1 MLTLGLN
8 LRLLKVILKLKKIS
22 LVLFILIFC
31 GNPLESNQIFRDN
44 NVLDKKQQTSKFISE
59 IGDVD
64 KDSIWK
70 NIFLGKTFDDIES
83 FVKNIPTKSPNP
95 FVQNMILDFLTTKKT
110 LENKN
115 ISDEEDIKILEL
127 LINQLF
133 ETGRINEIEYYYT
146 QYSNLKMNQFILI
159 KMIEGNLLRNRQEE
173 ACKILEG
180 NVNASPTI
188 FGKVIIIC
196 DIIANK
202 YDQAKLG
209 LLLLKEQ
216 NKPGDSFFID
226 LAYSLMSE
234 NSQEDS
240 ENIKKKLDQIKSL
253 NPIIMSSL
261 QFADISP
268 NYEQIEN
275 LNTSGLLFV
284 LSNPSVETDVK
295 IFCSELLIKQ
305 GRISFDFLSEAYLL
319 PRYKNAE
326 LENALNLY
334 KTLSP
339 AKARPLLYQSI
350 IIEKNEEVKF
360 QKIVALL
367 KMSIIDNLFTQI
379 SSLVY
384 KFVEL
389 QDLPKSKEQ
398 ILLISKMFQVQN
410 EFEKANDVLTSI
422 DDKFDLDLIFTEIS
436 IELNKQL
443 YNKSEDIDLLEEK
456 TKKLEKV
463 KELSS
468 QKYQKIIMN
477 LTFNYDL
484 SQSTKDIIN
493 QLNFSSNEKISS
505 NSLHNLSLAEKYS
518 KKKDLF
524 NSMKIFFETVGNKS
538 FDSLTILESY
548 KILLILRNLGFENE
562 LRRISINLTQ

>member
-1 MLTLGLN
+1 M
-8 LRLLKVILKLKKIS
+8 IIKLKKVS
-22 LVLFILIFC
+22 LILFILIFFSDT
-31 GNPLESNQIFRDN
+31 LKSNQIFRERKDLN
-44 NVLDKKQQTSKFISE
+44 KNQLTSNFISE
-59 IGDVD
+59 IGDVN
-64 KDSIWK
+64 KDTIWK
-70 NIFLGKTFDDIES
+70 SIFLDKTFDDIES
-83 FVKNIPTKSPNP
+83 FVKTIPTKSPNP
-95 FVQNMILDFLTTKKT
+95 FVQEMVFDFLTTKKN
-110 LENKN
+110 LNNKN
-115 ISDEEDIKILEL
+115 ISKEEDSKIFEL
-127 LINQLF
+127 LVNQLF
-133 ETGRINEIEYYYT
+133 ETGRINEIEYYYS
-146 QYSNLKMNQFILI
+146 QSSNLKMNEFILI
-159 KMIEGNLLRNRQEE
+159 KIIEGNFLRNRQEE
-173 ACKILEG
+173 ACKILAENA
-180 NVNASPTI
+180 NVSPAI

-234 NSQEDS
+234 NSQSDS
-240 ENIKKKLDQIKSL
+240 ESIKKKLDQIKSL

-268 NYEQIEN
+268 TYEQIEN

-326 LENALNLY
+326 LENALKLY

-367 KMSIIDNLFTQI
+367 KVSVIDNLFSQI

-384 KFVEL
+384 KLV
-389 QDLPKSKEQ
+389 DLKNITISKEQ
-398 ILLISKMFQVQN
+398 IFLISKMFQVQN
-410 EFEKANDVLTSI
+410 EFNKANEVLRLI
-422 DDKFDLDLIFTEIS
+422 QDEYDLDLIFRKIS

-443 YNKSEDIDLLEEK
+443 YDKSVDIDLLEEK
-456 TKKLEKV
+456 VKKLAKV
-463 KELSS
+463 KELNS

-477 LTFNYDL
+477 LTFNNDL
-484 SQSTKDIIN
+484 SQTTKDIIN
-493 QLNFSSNEKISS
+493 KLSFSSNEKFNS
-505 NSLHNLSLAEKYS
+505 NSLHNLLLAEKYS
-518 KKKDLF
+518 KKQDLF
-524 NSMKIFFETVGNKS
+524 NSTKFFFEILGNKS
-538 FDSLTILESY
+538 FNNLTILESY
-548 KILLILRNLGFENE
+548 KILLILRNLGFEKE
-562 LRRISINLTQ
+562 LRRISIKLTQ

>member
-1 MLTLGLN
+1 M
-8 LRLLKVILKLKKIS
+8 ILKLKKIS
-22 LVLFILIFC
+22 LILFILIFC
-31 GNPLESNQIFRDN
+31 ADPLESNQIFIEK
-44 NVLDKKQQTSKFISE
+44 NVINKKPQISGFLSE
-59 IGDVD
+59 IGDVN

-70 NIFLGKTFDDIES
+70 TIFLGKTFDDIEG

-180 NVNASPTI
+180 NVNVSPAI

-268 NYEQIEN
+268 TYEQIEN

-422 DDKFDLDLIFTEIS
+422 DDKFDLDLIFREIS

-443 YNKSEDIDLLEEK
+443 YNKSEDIDFLEGK
-456 TKKLEKV
+456 IKKLENV
-463 KELSS
+463 KELNS

-477 LTFNYDL
+477 LMFNFDL

-493 QLNFSSNEKISS
+493 KLNFSSNEKISS

-524 NSMKIFFETVGNKS
+524 NSMKIFFKTVGNKS

>member
-1 MLTLGLN
+1 M
-8 LRLLKVILKLKKIS
+8 KKIS
-22 LVLFILIFC
+22 LILFILIFFSDT
-31 GNPLESNQIFRDN
+31 LESNQIFRDRKGLN
-44 NVLDKKQQTSKFISE
+44 KKQQSSDFISE
-59 IGDVD
+59 IGDIN
-64 KDSIWK
+64 KDTIWK
-70 NIFLGKTFDDIES
+70 SVFLDKKFNEIES
-83 FVKNIPTKSPNP
+83 FIKTIPTKSPNP
-95 FVQNMILDFLTTKKT
+95 FIQEMIFDFLTTKKN
-110 LENKN
+110 LDKKN
-115 ISDEEDIKILEL
+115 ISYEEDNKILEL

-133 ETGRINEIEYYYT
+133 ETGRINEIEYYYS
-146 QYSNLKMNQFILI
+146 QSSNLKMNEFILI
-159 KMIEGNLLRNRQEE
+159 KIIEGNFLRNRQEE
-173 ACKILEG
+173 ACKILTDNT
-180 NVNASPTI
+180 NVSPAI

-234 NSQEDS
+234 NSQADS
-240 ENIKKKLDQIKSL
+240 ESIKKKLDQIKSL

-268 NYEQIEN
+268 TYEQIEN

-284 LSNPSVETDVK
+284 LSNPSVETDIK

-319 PRYKNAE
+319 PRYKNVE

-350 IIEKNEEVKF
+350 IIEKNEKVKF
-360 QKIVALL
+360 QKIIALL
-367 KMSIIDNLFTQI
+367 KVSIIDNLFVQI
-379 SSLVY
+379 SNIVHKL
-384 KFVEL
+384 VEL
-389 QDLPKSKEQ
+389 QNLTKSKEQ

-410 EFEKANDVLTSI
+410 DFTKAEEVLRLI
-422 DDKFDLDLIFTEIS
+422 DDEFDLDLIFREIS

-443 YNKSEDIDLLEEK
+443 HEKSVDIELLEEK
-456 TKKLEKV
+456 VKKLAKF
-463 KELSS
+463 KELNS
-468 QKYQKIIMN
+468 QKYQKIIMS
-477 LTFNYDL
+477 LIFNYDL
-484 SQSTKDIIN
+484 SQPIKDIIN
-493 QLNFSSNEKISS
+493 NLSFSSNEKLNS
-505 NSLHNLSLAEKYS
+505 NSLHNLSLAERYS
-518 KKKDLF
+518 NKQDFF
-524 NSMKIFFETVGNKS
+524 NTTKIFFETLGNKS
-538 FDSLTILESY
+538 FNNLTILESY
-548 KILLILRNLGFENE
+548 KILLILRNLGFEKE

>member
-1 MLTLGLN
+1 M
-8 LRLLKVILKLKKIS
+8 IIKLKKIS
-22 LVLFILIFC
+22 LILFILIFFSDT
-31 GNPLESNQIFRDN
+31 LESNQIFRDRKGLN
-44 NVLDKKQQTSKFISE
+44 KKQQSSDFISE
-59 IGDVD
+59 IGDIN
-64 KDSIWK
+64 KDTIWK
-70 NIFLGKTFDDIES
+70 SVFLDKKFDEIES
-83 FVKNIPTKSPNP
+83 FIKTIPTKSPNP
-95 FVQNMILDFLTTKKT
+95 FIQEMIFDFLTTKKN
-110 LENKN
+110 LDKKN
-115 ISDEEDIKILEL
+115 ISYEEDNKILEL

-133 ETGRINEIEYYYT
+133 ETGRINEIEYYYS
-146 QYSNLKMNQFILI
+146 QSSNLKMNEFILI
-159 KMIEGNLLRNRQEE
+159 KIIEGNFLRNRQEE
-173 ACKILEG
+173 ACKILTDNT
-180 NVNASPTI
+180 NVSPAI

-234 NSQEDS
+234 NSQADS
-240 ENIKKKLDQIKSL
+240 ESIKKKLDQIKSL

-268 NYEQIEN
+268 TYEQIEN

-284 LSNPSVETDVK
+284 LSNPSVETDIK

-319 PRYKNAE
+319 PRYKNVE

-350 IIEKNEEVKF
+350 IIEKNEKVKF
-360 QKIVALL
+360 QKIIALL
-367 KMSIIDNLFTQI
+367 KVSIIDNLFVQI
-379 SSLVY
+379 SNIVHKL
-384 KFVEL
+384 VEL
-389 QDLPKSKEQ
+389 QNLTKSKEQ

-410 EFEKANDVLTSI
+410 DFTKAEEVLRLI
-422 DDKFDLDLIFTEIS
+422 DDEFDLDLIFREIS

-443 YNKSEDIDLLEEK
+443 HEKSVDIELLEEK
-456 TKKLEKV
+456 VKRLAKF
-463 KELSS
+463 KELNS
-468 QKYQKIIMN
+468 QKYQKIIMS
-477 LTFNYDL
+477 LIFNYDL
-484 SQSTKDIIN
+484 SQPIKDIIN
-493 QLNFSSNEKISS
+493 NLSFSSNEKLNS
-505 NSLHNLSLAEKYS
+505 NSLHNLSLAERYS
-518 KKKDLF
+518 NKQDFF
-524 NSMKIFFETVGNKS
+524 NTTKIFFETLGNKS
-538 FDSLTILESY
+538 FNNLTILESY
-548 KILLILRNLGFENE
+548 KILLILRNLGFEKE

>member
-1 MLTLGLN
+1 M
-8 LRLLKVILKLKKIS
+8 IIKLKKIS
-22 LVLFILIFC
+22 IILFILIFFSDTI
-31 GNPLESNQIFRDN
+31 ESNQLFKDRK
-44 NVLDKKQQTSKFISE
+44 VLNKKPQSSDFISE
-59 IGDVD
+59 IGDVN
-64 KDSIWK
+64 KDTIWRSV
-70 NIFLGKTFDDIES
+70 FLNKKFDEIES
-83 FVKNIPTKSPNP
+83 FIKTIPTKSPNP
-95 FVQNMILDFLTTKKT
+95 FVQEMIFDFLTTKKN
-110 LENKN
+110 LDKKN
-115 ISDEEDIKILEL
+115 ISYEEDNKILEL

-133 ETGRINEIEYYYT
+133 ETGRINEIEYYYS
-146 QYSNLKMNQFILI
+146 QSSNLKMNEFILI
-159 KMIEGNLLRNRQEE
+159 KIIEGNFLRNRQEE
-173 ACKILEG
+173 ACKILTE
-180 NVNASPTI
+180 NTNISPAI

-234 NSQEDS
+234 NSQADS
-240 ENIKKKLDQIKSL
+240 ESIKKKLDQIKSL

-268 NYEQIEN
+268 TYEQIEN

-284 LSNPSVETDVK
+284 LSNPSVETDIK

-326 LENALNLY
+326 LENSLNIY

-360 QKIVALL
+360 QKIIALL
-367 KMSIIDNLFTQI
+367 KVSIIDNLFAQI

-384 KFVEL
+384 KLVDL
-389 QDLPKSKEQ
+389 QNLSKSKEQ
-398 ILLISKMFQVQN
+398 IFLISKMFQVQN
-410 EFEKANDVLTSI
+410 EFNKANEVLRTI
-422 DDKFDLDLIFTEIS
+422 EGEYDLDLIFREIS

-443 YNKSEDIDLLEEK
+443 HEKSLNIDLLEEK
-456 TKKLEKV
+456 VKKLEKV
-463 KELSS
+463 KELNS
-468 QKYQKIIMN
+468 QKYQKIVMN
-477 LTFNYDL
+477 LLFNYDL
-484 SQSTKDIIN
+484 SQYTKDIIN
-493 QLNFSSNEKISS
+493 QLSFSSNEKFNS

-518 KKKDLF
+518 KKQDLF
-524 NSMKIFFETVGNKS
+524 NSTKIFFETLGNKS
-538 FDSLTILESY
+538 FNNLTILESY
-548 KILLILRNLGFENE
+548 KILIILRNLGFKKE
-562 LRRISINLTQ
+562 LRRISIDLTQ

>member
-1 MLTLGLN
+1 M
-8 LRLLKVILKLKKIS
+8 IIKLKKVS
-22 LVLFILIFC
+22 LILLILIFFSDT
-31 GNPLESNQIFRDN
+31 LRSNQIFRERKDLN
-44 NVLDKKQQTSKFISE
+44 KNQLTSNFISE
-59 IGDVD
+59 IGDVN
-64 KDSIWK
+64 KDTIWK
-70 NIFLGKTFDDIES
+70 SIFLDKTFDDIQS
-83 FVKNIPTKSPNP
+83 FVKAIPTKSPNP
-95 FVQNMILDFLTTKKT
+95 FVQEMVFDFLTTKKK
-110 LENKN
+110 LDNKK
-115 ISDEEDIKILEL
+115 ILKEEDSKIFEL
-127 LINQLF
+127 LVNQLF
-133 ETGRINEIEYYYT
+133 ETGRINEIEYYYS
-146 QYSNLKMNQFILI
+146 QSSNLKTNEFILNKI
-159 KMIEGNLLRNRQEE
+159 IEGNFLRNRQEE
-173 ACKILEG
+173 ACKILAENA
-180 NVNASPTI
+180 NVSPAI

-234 NSQEDS
+234 NSQSDS
-240 ENIKKKLDQIKSL
+240 ESIKKKLDQIKSL

-268 NYEQIEN
+268 TYEQTEN

-326 LENALNLY
+326 LENALKLY

-367 KMSIIDNLFTQI
+367 KVSVIDNLFSQI

-384 KFVEL
+384 KFVDL
-389 QDLPKSKEQ
+389 QNITKLKEQ
-398 ILLISKMFQVQN
+398 IFLISKMFQVQN
-410 EFEKANDVLTSI
+410 EFNKASEVLRLI
-422 DDKFDLDLIFTEIS
+422 QDEYDLDLIFREIS

-443 YNKSEDIDLLEEK
+443 YDESVDIDLLEEK
-456 TKKLEKV
+456 VKKLAKV
-463 KELSS
+463 KELNS

-484 SQSTKDIIN
+484 SQTTKDIIN
-493 QLNFSSNEKISS
+493 KLSFSSNEKFNS
-505 NSLHNLSLAEKYS
+505 NSLHNLLLAEKYS
-518 KKKDLF
+518 KKQDLF
-524 NSMKIFFETVGNKS
+524 NSTKFFFETLGNKS
-538 FDSLTILESY
+538 FNNLTILESY
-548 KILLILRNLGFENE
+548 QILLILRNLGFEKE
-562 LRRISINLTQ
+562 LRRISIKLTQ

>member
-1 MLTLGLN
+1 
-8 LRLLKVILKLKKIS
+8 VIIKLKKIS
-22 LVLFILIFC
+22 LILFILIFFC
-31 GNPLESNQIFRDN
+31 DSLESNQIFRGKDFLN
-44 NVLDKKQQTSKFISE
+44 KKQETSGFVSE
-59 IGDVD
+59 IGDIN
-64 KDSIWK
+64 KDSIWTS
-70 NIFLGKTFDDIES
+70 IFLDKKFDEIQN
-83 FVKNIPTKSPNP
+83 FLKNIPTKSPNP
-95 FVQNMILDFLTTKKT
+95 FVQEMIFDFLTTKKT
-110 LENKN
+110 LDNKN
-115 ISDEEDIKILEL
+115 ISVEEDSKILEL

-133 ETGRINEIEYYYT
+133 ETGRINEIEYYYS
-146 QYSNLKMNQFILI
+146 QSSNLKMNEFLLV
-159 KMIEGNLLRNRQEE
+159 KMIEGNFLRNRQEE
-173 ACKILEG
+173 ACKILDDKF
-180 NVNASPTI
+180 NVSPAT

-196 DIIANK
+196 DIIANN

-216 NKPGDSFFID
+216 NEPGDSFFID

-234 NSQEDS
+234 NSEADS
-240 ENIKKKLDQIKSL
+240 ESIKKKLDQIKSL

-268 NYEQIEN
+268 TYEQIEN

-319 PRYKNAE
+319 TRYKNAE

-367 KMSIIDNLFTQI
+367 KVSVIDNLFAQI
-379 SSLVY
+379 SSLVH
-384 KFVEL
+384 KLVEL
-389 QDLPKSKEQ
+389 QNLPKLKEQ
-398 ILLISKMFQVQN
+398 IFLISKMFQVQN
-410 EFEKANDVLTSI
+410 EFQKASEVLTSI
-422 DDKFDLDLIFTEIS
+422 SDEYDIDLIFREIS

-443 YNKSEDIDLLEEK
+443 YNKSSDVNLLEERI
-456 TKKLEKV
+456 KKLERV
-463 KELSS
+463 KELNS

-477 LTFNYDL
+477 LSFNYDL
-484 SQSTKDIIN
+484 SQPTKDIIN
-493 QLNFSSNEKISS
+493 KLNFSGNEKLTS

-524 NSMKIFFETVGNKS
+524 NSIRIFFETVGNKS
-538 FDSLTILESY
+538 FNNLTILESY
-548 KILLILRNLGFENE
+548 KLLLILRNLGFEKE
-562 LRRISINLTQ
+562 LRRISIDLTQ

>member
-1 MLTLGLN
+1 M
-8 LRLLKVILKLKKIS
+8 IIKLKKIS
-22 LVLFILIFC
+22 LILFILIFFSDT
-31 GNPLESNQIFRDN
+31 LKSNQIFKDRK
-44 NVLDKKQQTSKFISE
+44 VLNKKQETSSFISE
-59 IGDVD
+59 IGDAY
-64 KDSIWK
+64 KDTIWK
-70 NIFLGKTFDDIES
+70 SIFLDKTFDDIDN
-83 FVKNIPTKSPNP
+83 FIKTIPTKSPNP
-95 FVQNMILDFLTTKKT
+95 FIQEMIFDFLTTKKK
-110 LENKN
+110 LNNKN
-115 ISDEEDIKILEL
+115 ISNEEDSKILEL

-133 ETGRINEIEYYYT
+133 ETGRINEIEYYYS
-146 QYSNLKMNQFILI
+146 QSSNLKMNEFILVKI
-159 KMIEGNLLRNRQEE
+159 LEGNFLRNRQEE
-173 ACKILEG
+173 ACKILAE
-180 NVNASPTI
+180 NSSVSPAI

-234 NSQEDS
+234 NSQADS
-240 ENIKKKLDQIKSL
+240 ESIKKKLDQIKSL

-268 NYEQIEN
+268 TYEQVEN

-284 LSNPSVETDVK
+284 LSNPSVETDIK

-326 LENALNLY
+326 LENALNIY

-350 IIEKNEEVKF
+350 ILEKNEEVKF

-367 KMSIIDNLFTQI
+367 KVSIIDNLFIQT
-379 SSLVY
+379 SSLVN
-384 KFVEL
+384 KLVDL
-389 QDLPKSKEQ
+389 QKLTASKEQ
-398 ILLISKMFQVQN
+398 IFLISRMFQVQN
-410 EFEKANDVLTSI
+410 EFDKADEVLRI
-422 DDKFDLDLIFTEIS
+422 IENEYDLDLIFREIS
-436 IELNKQL
+436 IELNRRL
-443 YNKSEDIDLLEEK
+443 LDKSVDIDLLEEK
-456 TKKLEKV
+456 IKKLDKV
-463 KELSS
+463 KELNS

-477 LTFNYDL
+477 LMFNYDL
-484 SQSTKDIIN
+484 SQLTKNIIN
-493 QLNFSSNEKISS
+493 KLSFSSNEKFNS

-518 KKKDLF
+518 KKQDLF
-524 NSMKIFFETVGNKS
+524 NSTKILFKTLGNKN
-538 FDSLTILESY
+538 FNDLTILESY
-548 KILLILRNLGFENE
+548 KILLILRNLGFEKE
-562 LRRISINLTQ
+562 LRSISINLTH

>member
-1 MLTLGLN
+1 M
-8 LRLLKVILKLKKIS
+8 ILKLKKIS
-22 LVLFILIFC
+22 LILFVIIFC
-31 GNPLESNQIFRDN
+31 SDTLESNQIFNDT
-44 NVLDKKQQTSKFISE
+44 NVLNRKKQTSSFLSE
-59 IGDVD
+59 IGDVE
-64 KDSIWK
+64 KDGVWMT
-70 NIFLGKTFDDIES
+70 IFIGKTFDDIES
-83 FVKNIPTKSPNP
+83 FVKTIPTKSPNP
-95 FVQNMILDFLTTKKT
+95 FVQNMILDFLTTKKK
-110 LENKN
+110 LENKI

-127 LINQLF
+127 LIDQLF
-133 ETGRINEIEYYYT
+133 ETGRINEIEYYYS
-146 QYSNLKMNQFILI
+146 QSSNLKMNEFILVKI
-159 KMIEGNLLRNRQEE
+159 IEGNFLRNRQEE
-173 ACKILEG
+173 ACKILEDKV
-180 NVNASPTI
+180 NVSPDI

-216 NKPGDSFFID
+216 NQPGDSFFID

-234 NSQEDS
+234 NSQADS
-240 ENIKKKLDQIKSL
+240 ESIKKKLDQIKSL

-268 NYEQIEN
+268 TYEQIEN

-350 IIEKNEEVKF
+350 IIERDEEVKF

-367 KMSIIDNLFTQI
+367 KVSIIDNLFTQI
-379 SSLVY
+379 SSLVH
-384 KFVEL
+384 KLVEL

-398 ILLISKMFQVQN
+398 IFLISKMFQVQN

-422 DDKFDLDLIFTEIS
+422 DDEYDLDLIFREIS

-443 YNKSEDIDLLEEK
+443 YNKSEDIFLLEEK
-456 TKKLEKV
+456 IKKLEKF
-463 KELSS
+463 KELNS

-477 LTFNYDL
+477 LMFNFDL
-484 SQSTKDIIN
+484 SQKMKDIIN
-493 QLNFSSNEKISS
+493 QLNFSSNEKLSS

-524 NSMKIFFETVGNKS
+524 NSIKIFFETVGNKS
-538 FDSLTILESY
+538 FDNLTILESY
-548 KILLILRNLGFENE
+548 KILLILRNLGFEKE

>member
-1 MLTLGLN
+1 M
-8 LRLLKVILKLKKIS
+8 ILKLKKIS
-22 LVLFILIFC
+22 LILFILIFSVDS
-31 GNPLESNQIFRDN
+31 LESNQIFRDR
-44 NVLDKKQQTSKFISE
+44 NVLNKKQPTSSFSNV
-59 IGDVD
+59 IGDVN

-70 NIFLGKTFDDIES
+70 TVFLGKTFSDIES
-83 FVKNIPTKSPNP
+83 FIKTIPTKSPNS
-95 FVQNMILDFLTTKKT
+95 FVQNMIFDFLTTKKT

-115 ISDEEDIKILEL
+115 ISDKEDIKILEL

-146 QYSNLKMNQFILI
+146 QSSNLKMNQFILI

-173 ACKILEG
+173 ACKILED
-180 NVNASPTI
+180 NVNVSPAI

-240 ENIKKKLDQIKSL
+240 ESIKKKLDQIKSL

-268 NYEQIEN
+268 TYEQIEN

-389 QDLPKSKEQ
+389 QNLPKSKEQ

-422 DDKFDLDLIFTEIS
+422 DDKFDLDLIFREIS

-443 YNKSEDIDLLEEK
+443 HNKSEDIDSLEEK

-463 KELSS
+463 KELNS

-484 SQSTKDIIN
+484 SQSAKDIIN

-524 NSMKIFFETVGNKS
+524 NSMKIFFETVENKS

-548 KILLILRNLGFENE
+548 KILLILRNLGFEKE

>member
-1 MLTLGLN
+1 M
-8 LRLLKVILKLKKIS
+8 IIKLKKVS
-22 LVLFILIFC
+22 LILFILIFFSDT
-31 GNPLESNQIFRDN
+31 LKSNQIFRERKDLN
-44 NVLDKKQQTSKFISE
+44 KNQLTSNFISE
-59 IGDVD
+59 IGDVN
-64 KDSIWK
+64 KDTIWK
-70 NIFLGKTFDDIES
+70 SIFLDKTFDDIES
-83 FVKNIPTKSPNP
+83 FVKTIPTKSPNP
-95 FVQNMILDFLTTKKT
+95 FVQEMVFDFLTTKKN
-110 LENKN
+110 LNNKN
-115 ISDEEDIKILEL
+115 ISKEEDSKIFEL
-127 LINQLF
+127 LVNQLF
-133 ETGRINEIEYYYT
+133 ETGRINEIEYYYS
-146 QYSNLKMNQFILI
+146 QSSNLKMNEFILI
-159 KMIEGNLLRNRQEE
+159 KIIEGNFLRNRQEE
-173 ACKILEG
+173 ACKILAENA
-180 NVNASPTI
+180 NVSPAI

-234 NSQEDS
+234 NSQSDS
-240 ENIKKKLDQIKSL
+240 ESIKKKLDQIKSL

-268 NYEQIEN
+268 TYEQIEN

-326 LENALNLY
+326 LENALKLY

-367 KMSIIDNLFTQI
+367 KVSVIDNLFSQI

-384 KFVEL
+384 KLV
-389 QDLPKSKEQ
+389 DLKNITISKEQ
-398 ILLISKMFQVQN
+398 IFLISKMFQVQN
-410 EFEKANDVLTSI
+410 EFNKANEVLRLI
-422 DDKFDLDLIFTEIS
+422 QDEYDLDLIFREIS

-443 YNKSEDIDLLEEK
+443 YDKSVDIDLLEEK
-456 TKKLEKV
+456 VKKLAKV
-463 KELSS
+463 KELNS

-477 LTFNYDL
+477 LTFNNDL
-484 SQSTKDIIN
+484 SQTTKDIIN
-493 QLNFSSNEKISS
+493 KLSFSSNEKFNS
-505 NSLHNLSLAEKYS
+505 NSLHNLLLAEKYS
-518 KKKDLF
+518 KKQDLF
-524 NSMKIFFETVGNKS
+524 NSTKFFFEILGNKS
-538 FDSLTILESY
+538 FNNLTILESY
-548 KILLILRNLGFENE
+548 KILLILRNLGFEKE
-562 LRRISINLTQ
+562 LRRISIKLTQ

>member
-22 LVLFILIFC
+22 FILFILIF
-31 GNPLESNQIFRDN
+31 GVDSLESNQIFRDR
-44 NVLDKKQQTSKFISE
+44 NVINKKQQNSSFSSE
-59 IGDVD
+59 IGDVN

-70 NIFLGKTFDDIES
+70 TVFLGKTFSDIES
-83 FVKNIPTKSPNP
+83 FIKTIPTKSPSP
-95 FVQNMILDFLTTKKT
+95 FVQNMIFDFLTTKKT
-110 LENKN
+110 LENNN
-115 ISDEEDIKILEL
+115 ISDEEDIQILEL

-133 ETGRINEIEYYYT
+133 ETGRINEIEYYYS
-146 QYSNLKMNQFILI
+146 QSSNLKMNEFILV

-173 ACKILEG
+173 ACKILEEKA
-180 NVNASPTI
+180 NVSPAI

-196 DIIANK
+196 DIIASK

-234 NSQEDS
+234 NSQADS
-240 ENIKKKLDQIKSL
+240 ESIKKRLDQIKSL

-268 NYEQIEN
+268 TYEQIEN

-350 IIEKNEEVKF
+350 IIEKNEQVKF

-367 KMSIIDNLFTQI
+367 KMSIIDNLFNQI

-389 QDLPKSKEQ
+389 QNLPKSKEQ

-422 DDKFDLDLIFTEIS
+422 DDEFDLDLIFREIS

-443 YNKSEDIDLLEEK
+443 HNNSEDIGLLEEK
-456 TKKLEKV
+456 TNKLEKV
-463 KELSS
+463 KELNS
-468 QKYQKIIMN
+468 QKYQKIIMS

-484 SQSTKDIIN
+484 VQSIEDIIN
-493 QLNFSSNEKISS
+493 QLNFSSNEKLSS
-505 NSLHNLSLAEKYS
+505 NYLHNLYLAEKYS

-524 NSMKIFFETVGNKS
+524 NSMRIFFETVGNKS
-538 FDSLTILESY
+538 FDNLTILETY
-548 KILLILRNLGFENE
+548 KILLILRNLGFEEE
-562 LRRISINLTQ
+562 LRRVSINLTQ

>member
-1 MLTLGLN
+1 M
-8 LRLLKVILKLKKIS
+8 IIKLKKIS
-22 LVLFILIFC
+22 LILFILIFFSDT
-31 GNPLESNQIFRDN
+31 LKSNQIFKDRK
-44 NVLDKKQQTSKFISE
+44 VLNKKQETSSFISE
-59 IGDVD
+59 IGDAY
-64 KDSIWK
+64 KDTIWK
-70 NIFLGKTFDDIES
+70 SIFLDKTFDDIDN
-83 FVKNIPTKSPNP
+83 FIKTIPTKSPNP
-95 FVQNMILDFLTTKKT
+95 FIQEMIFDFLTTKKK
-110 LENKN
+110 LNNKN
-115 ISDEEDIKILEL
+115 ISNEEDSKILEL

-133 ETGRINEIEYYYT
+133 ETGRINEIEYYYS
-146 QYSNLKMNQFILI
+146 QSSNLKMNEFILVKI
-159 KMIEGNLLRNRQEE
+159 LEGNFLRNRQEE
-173 ACKILEG
+173 ACKILAE
-180 NVNASPTI
+180 NSSVSPAI

-234 NSQEDS
+234 NSQADS
-240 ENIKKKLDQIKSL
+240 ESIKKKLDQIKSL

-268 NYEQIEN
+268 TYEQVEN

-284 LSNPSVETDVK
+284 LSNPSVETDIK

-326 LENALNLY
+326 LENALNIY

-350 IIEKNEEVKF
+350 ILEKNEEVKF

-367 KMSIIDNLFTQI
+367 KVSIIDNLFIQT
-379 SSLVY
+379 SSLVN
-384 KFVEL
+384 KLVDL
-389 QDLPKSKEQ
+389 QKLTASKEQ
-398 ILLISKMFQVQN
+398 IFLISRMFQVQN
-410 EFEKANDVLTSI
+410 EFNKADEVLRI
-422 DDKFDLDLIFTEIS
+422 IENEYDLDLIFREIS
-436 IELNKQL
+436 IELNRRL
-443 YNKSEDIDLLEEK
+443 LDKSVDIDLLEEK
-456 TKKLEKV
+456 IKKLDKV
-463 KELSS
+463 KELNS

-477 LTFNYDL
+477 LMFNYDL
-484 SQSTKDIIN
+484 SQLTKNIIN
-493 QLNFSSNEKISS
+493 KLSFSSNEKFNS

-518 KKKDLF
+518 KKQDLF
-524 NSMKIFFETVGNKS
+524 NSTKILFKTLGNKN
-538 FDSLTILESY
+538 FNDLTILESY
-548 KILLILRNLGFENE
+548 KILLILRNLGFEKE
-562 LRRISINLTQ
+562 LRSISINLTH

>member
-1 MLTLGLN
+1 
-8 LRLLKVILKLKKIS
+8 VIIKLKKIS
-22 LVLFILIFC
+22 LILFILIFFSDT
-31 GNPLESNQIFRDN
+31 LKSNQLFKDRK
-44 NVLDKKQQTSKFISE
+44 VLNKKQQTSNFISE
-59 IGDVD
+59 IGDVN
-64 KDSIWK
+64 KDTIWK
-70 NIFLGKTFDDIES
+70 SIFLDKTFDDIDS
-83 FVKNIPTKSPNP
+83 FIKTIPTKSPNP
-95 FVQNMILDFLTTKKT
+95 FIQEMIFDFLTTKKK
-110 LENKN
+110 LNNNN
-115 ISDEEDIKILEL
+115 ISNEEDRKILEL

-133 ETGRINEIEYYYT
+133 ETGRINEIEYYYS
-146 QYSNLKMNQFILI
+146 QSSNLKMNEFILVKI
-159 KMIEGNLLRNRQEE
+159 LEGNFLRNRQEE
-173 ACKILEG
+173 ACKILAE
-180 NVNASPTI
+180 NASVSPAI

-234 NSQEDS
+234 NSQADS

-268 NYEQIEN
+268 TYEQVEN

-284 LSNPSVETDVK
+284 LSNPSVETDIK

-326 LENALNLY
+326 LENALNIY

-350 IIEKNEEVKF
+350 IIEKNEEVRF

-367 KMSIIDNLFTQI
+367 KVSIIDNLFSQI
-379 SSLVY
+379 SSLVH
-384 KFVEL
+384 KFVDL
-389 QDLPKSKEQ
+389 QKLTASKEQ
-398 ILLISKMFQVQN
+398 IFLISKMFQVQN
-410 EFEKANDVLTSI
+410 EFDKADEVLRLI
-422 DDKFDLDLIFTEIS
+422 ENEYDLDLIFREIS
-436 IELNKQL
+436 IELNRRL
-443 YNKSEDIDLLEEK
+443 LDKSLDIDLLEEK
-456 TKKLEKV
+456 IKKLEKV
-463 KELSS
+463 KELNS

-477 LTFNYDL
+477 LMFNFDL
-484 SQSTKDIIN
+484 SQSTKKIIN
-493 QLNFSSNEKISS
+493 KLSFSSNEKFNS

-518 KKKDLF
+518 KKQDLF
-524 NSMKIFFETVGNKS
+524 NSTIIFFKTLGNKS
-538 FDSLTILESY
+538 FNNLTILESY
-548 KILLILRNLGFENE
+548 KMLIILRNLGFEKE
-562 LRRISINLTQ
+562 LRNISIKLTQ